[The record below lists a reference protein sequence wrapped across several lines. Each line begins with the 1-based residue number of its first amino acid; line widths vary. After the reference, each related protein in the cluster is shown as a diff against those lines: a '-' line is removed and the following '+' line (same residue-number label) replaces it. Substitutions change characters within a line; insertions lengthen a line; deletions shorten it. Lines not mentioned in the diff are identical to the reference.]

1 MMNEVL
7 NTKVGK
13 EKLTSQ
19 GSGGGVGIVLEWHT
33 FVAHGVNVVVLQ
45 LIPYVEFAH
54 LHFQMVEKNST
65 LLKGKQ

>member
-33 FVAHGVNVVVLQ
+33 FVAHRVNVVVLQ